1 MSYGHIKLYRSLLDS
16 KVFANEKSLKI
27 WIWLLLKATFEKK
40 FVSIVIGK
48 GKHTVELMPGELIF
62 GRFQAEEALCID
74 GSTIYKKLKEFEQEE
89 MIMITSNSHYSIITI
104 CNWDIYQ
111 SIINEEV
118 ATNELPSNSQVAT
131 NELPSNTNKKDKK
144 VNKEK
149 NIIYST
155 LVEFWLKEFH
165 IGFIF
170 NGTAGKALKQI
181 IIKLE
186 TILKNEN
193 SYDGDDSVI
202 NLFKFICFNLPDW
215 FKDKDLSVIN
225 SKLNEI
231 ILQIK
236 NKNNGNTNYQ
246 KWSKISQYRPD

>member
-1 MSYGHIKLYRSLLDS
+1 MAENKKSFIAYCDWGATFNALPDAEAGQLVKHLFAYVNDENPSTDNVLINA
-16 KVFANEKSLKI
+16 VFANIKQQLKRDLVKWESKSEVRANAGRAGGIKSAEARRAKKEQNEANEANASISKQNEHDTVTVNVNDNVNDNVNEK
-27 WIWLLLKATFEKK
+27 
-40 FVSIVIGK
+40 
-48 GKHTVELMPGELIF
+48 
-62 GRFQAEEALCID
+62 
-74 GSTIYKKLKEFEQEE
+74 
-89 MIMITSNSHYSIITI
+89 
-104 CNWDIYQ
+104 
-111 SIINEEV
+111 
-118 ATNELPSNSQVAT
+118 
-131 NELPSNTNKKDKK
+131 
-144 VNKEK
+144 K

-170 NGTAGKALKQI
+170 NGAAGKALKQI

>member
-27 WIWLLLKATFEKK
+27 WIWLLLKATFEKR

-111 SIINEEV
+111 AIINDEV
-118 ATNELPSNSQVAT
+118 TANELPSNSQVTT
-131 NELPSNTNKKDKK
+131 NELPSNTYKKDNK
-144 VNKEK
+144 VNKDKEIIIEYPENFSEK
-149 NIIYST
+149 R
-155 LVEFWLKEFH
+155 KELFKTWFDYKSEQH
-165 IGFIF
+165 KFRYKSDKSI
-170 NGTAGKALKQI
+170 KALFGEFESMTDTELEAGIQKSMAAGYKG
-181 IIKLE
+181 IIK
-186 TILKNEN
+186 NELN
-193 SYDGDDSVI
+193 NKKYE
-202 NLFKFICFNLPDW
+202 
-215 FKDKDLSVIN
+215 
-225 SKLNEI
+225 SKYN
-231 ILQIK
+231 
-236 NKNNGNTNYQ
+236 
-246 KWSKISQYRPD
+246 